1 MNPSAVC
8 FNAAKDLEGLRL
20 NPYLDSAGV
29 PTDGY
34 GNTHGVIMGVPITQ
48 GKADGDLNIN
58 LTIAAGIINN
68 AVSYP
73 LTQYQFDAL
82 CLFVLN
88 VGAGR
93 PSTVMKNRQVTPGK
107 DGFMFLAD
115 GSPST
120 MLRML
125 RAGRMADAANE
136 FLKWDKI
143 RDPKTGQ
150 LVESDGLRNRR
161 ATEQK
166 MFLGY

>member
-1 MNPSAVC
+1 MNVSDAC
-8 FNAAKDLEGLRL
+8 TAQAKIIEGLRL
-20 NPYLDSAGV
+20 NPYLDGAGV

-34 GNTHGVIMGVPITQ
+34 GNTHGVVMGVPITQ
-48 GKADGDLNIN
+48 GKADGDLTIN
-58 LTIAAGIINN
+58 LSIAAGIINN
-68 AVSYP
+68 AVSVP

-93 PSTVMKNRQVTPGK
+93 PSTYKGGVLQRGK
-107 DGFMFLAD
+107 DGFVFLAD
-115 GSPST
+115 GTPST

-125 RAGRMADAANE
+125 RAGRMADVANE
-136 FLKWDKI
+136 FLKWDKV
-143 RDPKTGQ
+143 RDPRTGA
-150 LVESDGLRNRR
+150 LVESNGLRNRR